1 MRATALAPQV
11 CEQRGAEVEGLV
23 ADGGHHRRELPDTAN
38 LARSASLVVGLVAQL
53 PQGSGQLPQGS
64 AQPPFRHASRPLRRR
79 PHRSQQSP
87 QLRGQLPS

>member
-11 CEQRGAEVEGLV
+11 CEQRGAEFEGRVAV
-23 ADGGHHRRELPDTAN
+23 ADTIDANCSDTAN

-64 AQPPFRHASRPLRRR
+64 AQPPFRHVRYGAVRTDRSSRR
-79 PHRSQQSP
+79 H
-87 QLRGQLPS
+87 RGQLPS